1 MRKGKRAIRWMIFWA
16 SALALGGLSVSGGT
30 SAPVLVGRER
40 HVIAGYDEPNTPPL
54 SPVSERVRAAITDPA
69 AFVDGHLNLNRAIYV
84 RFFDRGREAPPRS
97 IVIFIPGIVAG
108 ANSFERLADQLVHRS
123 GGAVEVWAVDRRANL
138 LEDARAMIAAEK
150 AQTMAAALAAL
161 DAYQNHPSGPGGVLA
176 NPPYEYELSRFMAEW
191 GLDVH
196 LRDLKAI
203 VQQARNSGGAS
214 RPQIFLGG
222 HDFVGADLAALFAAY
237 DFDGVPG
244 FTLIDGLIL
253 LDGTPSVAASP
264 RAPQIRSDEEYLRSG
279 VVIGGMLRIP
289 GLHRLRHPEE
299 SGEPPFLGGDL
310 FGPFSF
316 QLAEILAQFALYAPH
331 RASPLPVDIGPPVPS
346 TNVAAFAL
354 NTDDEFAEQAQQR
367 FSFGFLAVPPGRS
380 VADVAESR
388 PDPDR
393 ANPNGLFAPRDLG
406 TDPDGRPVLQDWAGV
421 RDLSPLG
428 LEGKEVSDWE
438 DVARGFLY
446 GAGNGEVDVSRGEA
460 NFIEWFFPQRLV
472 LDILLAARL
481 DTSSLS
487 SAILNAL
494 TERGGNPLTVIHNR
508 EVNVPVLGISAG
520 QGIFAGETRPL
531 PTVFAFFPYQ
541 RSIAST
547 RFCATEVSEYA
558 HNDVLWSREPRVA
571 DLIIAFMNGGCPR

>member
-1 MRKGKRAIRWMIFWA
+1 MSNGKRTIGCLMLCAA
-16 SALALGGLSVSGGT
+16 AVALGGPAASGGAR
-30 SAPVLVGRER
+30 APVRVGRER
-40 HVIAGYDEPNTPPL
+40 HVIAGYEEPNTPPRG
-54 SPVSERVRAAITDPA
+54 PASERLRAAITDPA

-84 RFFDRGREAPPRS
+84 RFFDREREAPPRS

-108 ANSFERLADQLVHRS
+108 ANSFEHLAAQLVQRS
-123 GGAVEVWAVDRRANL
+123 GGEIEVWAVDRRANL

-150 AQTMAAALAAL
+150 AQTMTAALTAL
-161 DAYQNHPSGPGGVLA
+161 EAYENHPGGRGGVLA
-176 NPPYEYELSRFMAEW
+176 NPPYELSQFMAEW

-196 LRDLKAI
+196 LRDLEAI
-203 VQQARNSGGAS
+203 VQQARNVGDTT

-222 HDFVGADLAALFAAY
+222 YDFVGADLAALFAAY

-253 LDGTPSVAASP
+253 LEGTPSVAASP
-264 RAPQIRSDEEYLRSG
+264 RAPQIRSDDEYLHSG
-279 VVIGGMLRIP
+279 VVIGGTLHIP
-289 GLHRLRHPEE
+289 GLHSLRHPEE

-316 QLAEILAQFALYAPH
+316 QLAEVLAQLALYAPH
-331 RASPLPVDIGPPVPS
+331 RASPLPVDLGPPVPS
-346 TNVAAFAL
+346 TNVATFAL

-367 FSFGFLAVPPGRS
+367 FSLGFLIIPPGRR

-406 TDPDGRPVLQDWAGV
+406 TDPDGQPVLQDWARV
-421 RDLSPLG
+421 PDLSPLG
-428 LEGKEVSDWE
+428 LQGKEVSDWE

-446 GAGNGEVDVSRGEA
+446 GAGDGEIDASRGEA

-481 DTSSLS
+481 DTSHLS
-487 SAILNAL
+487 PAILDAL

-508 EVNVPVLGISAG
+508 EVNVPVLGISAD

-541 RSIAST
+541 RSISST
-547 RFCATEVSEYA
+547 RFCATEVNEYA
-558 HNDVLWSREPRVA
+558 HNDILWSREPRVP